1 MSSHDR
7 TGPPEV
13 GARRT
18 EAPATRPIVTVS
30 RPRPA
35 KITDRHLNRLAV
47 VYVRQSSPQQVF
59 DHKESRERQYA
70 MADQAVAL
78 GWPRDRVLVID
89 EDQGRSGRAAGP
101 RLGFQHLLAEVTMDH
116 VGLVLGLELCR
127 LSRSS
132 KDWYHLVEV
141 CGVFGTLLADQDRL
155 YDPNDV
161 SDRLVLGLSGTM
173 SEVELF
179 TMRNRLERG
188 RLHKAERGEL
198 VLNVPCGYLK
208 LSSGEV
214 ALDPDHQPRSTGPL
228 ALPQ

>member
-7 TGPPEV
+7 TGLPAV
-13 GARRT
+13 GTRRT
-18 EAPATRPIVTVS
+18 ETSATRPIVTVS

-35 KITDRHLNRLAV
+35 KITDRHSNKLAI

-70 MADQAVAL
+70 MADHAVAL

-89 EDQGRSGRAAGP
+89 EDQGRSGRAVGP
-101 RLGFQHLLAEVTMDH
+101 RLGFQHLLAEATMDH

-141 CGVFGTLLADQDRL
+141 CGVFGALLADQDGF

-161 SDRLVLGLSGTM
+161 NDRLILGLRGPM

-179 TMRNRLERG
+179 PMRNRLERG
-188 RLHKAERGEL
+188 KLHKAERGEL
-198 VLNVPCGYLK
+198 VLDVP
-208 LSSGEV
+208 
-214 ALDPDHQPRSTGPL
+214 
-228 ALPQ
+228 